1 MNSSRVIYPIFLGIA
16 LVLGICIGVLLDFP
30 TKPIALTQTEQR
42 EQKLR
47 QIINYID
54 YEYVDN
60 LNTDSLLDLTI
71 SNLLQ
76 KLDPHSTYIPLEQ
89 ISATEENMRG
99 SFEGIGIE
107 FKIYRDTLTV
117 LRTIEDGPSEKAGI
131 RNGDRILTAGD
142 VPLFGR
148 ELSTS
153 DVINTLKGEAGTQVA
168 LGIYS
173 PGTKDMETVKV
184 TRDAVPL
191 KSVVGSFML
200 DDKTGYLKV
209 VRFSQTTAQD
219 LRKQIRRL
227 KGSGAKKVVLDLRDN
242 PGGLLTAAREVADE
256 FLEDDRMIVFT
267 KDRQGN
273 TSEMLA
279 TSSGS
284 FEDGSVAILINENS
298 ASASEIVAGAIQD
311 NDRGWIVGRKS
322 FGKGL
327 VQEEMTLNDGSKIRL
342 TTSRYYTPSGRSIQK
357 PFGEYDHQ
365 YLNSSGYEGGHDM
378 AEESGEHEFYTRA
391 GRKVYG
397 GGGITPDAEVA
408 MDTGRAAAIL
418 YHLSM
423 LTNVDEKAFRYVDA
437 HRNELSKWT
446 EDSFVRNFEVDN
458 ELLRYFFGAYYNRLI
473 NKGEAD
479 LEPVKARI
487 KSYLAYNLFGN
498 EAFLR
503 SYATYDPTIAK
514 AMQLL
519 NETRLLKK

>member
-1 MNSSRVIYPIFLGIA
+1 MNSRKILYPIFLGMA
-16 LVLGICIGVLLDFP
+16 LVLGICIGVLMDFP

-76 KLDPHSTYIPLEQ
+76 KLDPHSTYIPLDQ
-89 ISATEENMRG
+89 TAASEESMRG

-117 LRTIEDGPSEKAGI
+117 MRTIEGGPSERAGI
-131 RNGDRILTAGD
+131 TNGDRILMAGSR
-142 VPLFGR
+142 PLFGN
-148 ELSTS
+148 TITTD
-153 DVINTLKGEAGTQVA
+153 DVINALKGEAGTDVD
-168 LGIYS
+168 LEIYR
-173 PGTKDMETVKV
+173 PAKKDMANITV
-184 TRDAVPL
+184 TRGDIPL
-191 KSVVGSFML
+191 RSVVGSFML
-200 DDKTGYLKV
+200 DEKTGYVKLI
-209 VRFSQTTAQD
+209 RFSQTSSRDVHKAID
-219 LRKQIRRL
+219 ALKRR
-227 KGSGAKKVVLDLRDN
+227 GAEKLVLDLRDN
-242 PGGLLTAAREVADE
+242 PGGLLTAAQEVADE

-267 KDRQGN
+267 KDREGRIKQ
-273 TSEMLA
+273 MHA
-279 TSSGS
+279 TDDGD
-284 FEDGSVAILINENS
+284 FEDGNLAVLINENS

-357 PFGEYDHQ
+357 PFDEYGHS
-365 YLNSSGYEGGHDM
+365 YLSHSGYKGSNELAEDNEEKEYHTSEG
-378 AEESGEHEFYTRA
+378 RP
-391 GRKVYG
+391 VYG
-397 GGGITPDAEVA
+397 GGGITPDVEVP
-408 MDTGRAAAIL
+408 MDTGRSAAML

-437 HRNELSKWT
+437 HRNELSKWS
-446 EDSFVRNFEVDN
+446 EDAFIRNFDIDED
-458 ELLRYFFGAYYNRLI
+458 LLKYFFGAYYSRL
-473 NKGEAD
+473 KKESGMD

-487 KSYLAYNLFGN
+487 KAYLAYNLFGN

-503 SYATYDPTIAK
+503 SYSAYDPTVAR
-514 AMQLL
+514 ALELL
-519 NETRLLKK
+519 NESRLLKK